1 MYSLRLSQGLHTVK
15 QAKPTYRGTMSV
27 LSSAPVTRLSLAGV
41 RSHRGRFASLVFAI
55 FTGVLFI
62 AATLVITDTVQSGF
76 ASLFGD
82 AYRNVSVVVQ
92 EKSTVVRQGETFR
105 GRIDGALTKSLRSVA
120 GVAAVSPR
128 ISGFAYVVSEAG
140 ITPPNVTSDTSGPPI
155 AENWIADRQLNPY
168 SLVSGRAPAAKG
180 EVVIDRGT
188 AKETNIKLNEPVGIV
203 SKEGTEPGKVVGIV
217 RFGSVDSPGA
227 VPVVLFTDADAE
239 RLLGEP
245 GRVDAVFVR
254 SSLPAGDTALAA
266 SITKALPKGVEAI
279 TGRAATKER
288 ENSVAAGLRF
298 ITAFLLI
305 FAVLSLV
312 VGAFIIANTFAIS
325 ISQRSRELALLRA
338 IGGSRSQMFRMV
350 LGEAAVMSVVGSVTG
365 LLGGIG
371 LASLLRSILRATGVD
386 LPESPLIVR
395 SSTVAWSLGIGIL
408 ITLFAAVSP
417 ALKAGRISPVAAM
430 RDSEVEPPPLL
441 PRSLIGL
448 AVIVIGAFV
457 MRSGALA
464 PNLARTGLGVGV
476 LLIGTLMIAPAVS
489 TIARLFINPSQ
500 KAFGTTSG
508 LAVRNATRNPR
519 RTASTAL
526 ALSLGSAV
534 ACFALILN
542 ASLQQSLAG
551 AVGGGLKGDLVVRSG
566 TFGVGGLPITVAGE
580 LLKIPSVE
588 AVSGVR
594 YGFAT
599 VTGPKRKPRR
609 SSAVARTGG
618 RPIASLD
625 PRYADRLIDFGNV
638 KGNFSTLGKQTIALS
653 QRELDNFGWNVGDK
667 IALAFPGKPPTS
679 FTISSVF
686 RQGLAFDF
694 AIGNIDYEKLV
705 ADQFDFV
712 EYVAAKPGT
721 DIAKLQ
727 TEIEAVVA
735 KYPTAKVVDPKTY
748 AERITSSLDQLL
760 SLIFGLLVLVVA
772 IAVIGIAITLSL
784 SVVERL
790 REIGMLRAL
799 GMYRSQLRSMLR
811 SEAIVISLIA
821 VTIGVALGTASSWA
835 LLRALRDE
843 GLSAFAV
850 PPVGLIGLALL
861 AAVSGLVASIV
872 PARRAARLPMLHALA
887 GIRTAPVG
895 GSAREE
901 TFSRTYVRRSVAS
914 TAGVA
919 VLAGLGIGI
928 LVGRAQTPN
937 PTAAPTATVRK
948 SGLISAGGTT
958 PTSTSPAG
966 SSAAPASAGVPGDGP
981 DNNPYDVPATPGP
994 GKHGTLRAATP
1005 IDAPQGMKG
1014 WRVLFDS
1021 TYTDDRANVVSGLV
1035 YAPDRPAPPQGW
1047 PVLSFAHPTT
1057 GLADRCAPSKAPG
1070 ILETTVASLT
1080 GQANMVMVA
1089 SDYPGLGTD
1098 DLHPFLDGPSSGRSV
1113 LDAALAAGTIDGL
1126 KLAPTTIVWGHSQG
1140 GHAALFAGQLAKS
1153 YTPSLD
1159 VRGVV
1164 AGAPP
1169 SQLRTMVNGLQKTP
1183 DRGYALLVASGM
1195 VSANPQLKVAD
1206 VLTPRAIK
1214 VSERLD
1220 EECSGDIISA
1230 VTKDT
1235 LRLPGPIPADW
1246 LRALDSD
1253 EPGRARIDAPVFIIH
1268 GGKDELVPV
1277 ESSAVLAKDGHA
1289 DVALTSLTDV
1299 LTWVSA
1305 QLPKGPAAAA
1315 PNAAADPAKKYP
1327 GARGKLL
1334 ATLSAGE
1341 KTPLVIAH
1349 AGGDLEAPHSTPYAF
1364 KRAMQL
1370 GVDVL
1375 EMDVRLSSDG
1385 VLVVHHDPDVDRT
1398 TNETGTAAT
1407 RTARDL
1413 AVLDNAH
1420 WFTGGCWDCRRSGKT
1435 PPFRGVRTGAAKP
1448 PTGFSSDDFR
1458 IATFDDIVNEFP
1470 EAIIDIEIK
1479 ADGPDKGLKVAR
1491 TLAKRLKDDPASDR
1505 FIVVSF
1511 DDAVLAQFRQDA
1523 PNIATSPGF
1532 SEISQYVLAGA
1543 ALSNVAVLQVPPSAQ
1558 GLPIFTDTLRA
1569 KAAADGIAIWVWP
1582 SDPETDD
1589 EANYKSLLALKPN
1602 GIIAGRPEVL
1612 KRLLGK

>member
-1 MYSLRLSQGLHTVK
+1 M
-15 QAKPTYRGTMSV
+15 
-27 LSSAPVTRLSLAGV
+27 
-41 RSHRGRFASLVFAI
+41 
-55 FTGVLFI
+55 
-62 AATLVITDTVQSGF
+62 
-76 ASLFGD
+76 
-82 AYRNVSVVVQ
+82 
-92 EKSTVVRQGETFR
+92 
-105 GRIDGALTKSLRSVA
+105 
-120 GVAAVSPR
+120 
-128 ISGFAYVVSEAG
+128 
-140 ITPPNVTSDTSGPPI
+140 
-155 AENWIADRQLNPY
+155 
-168 SLVSGRAPAAKG
+168 
-180 EVVIDRGT
+180 
-188 AKETNIKLNEPVGIV
+188 
-203 SKEGTEPGKVVGIV
+203 
-217 RFGSVDSPGA
+217 
-227 VPVVLFTDADAE
+227 
-239 RLLGEP
+239 
-245 GRVDAVFVR
+245 
-254 SSLPAGDTALAA
+254 
-266 SITKALPKGVEAI
+266 
-279 TGRAATKER
+279 
-288 ENSVAAGLRF
+288 
-298 ITAFLLI
+298 
-305 FAVLSLV
+305 LSLV

-350 LGEAAVMSVVGSVTG
+350 LGEAAVMGVVGSIAG
-365 LLGGIG
+365 LFGGIG

-408 ITLFAAVSP
+408 VTLFAAISP

-441 PRSLIGL
+441 PRSLLGL
-448 AVIVIGAFV
+448 GVVVLGAVV

-464 PNLARTGLGVGV
+464 PNLVRTGLGVGV
-476 LLIGTLMIAPAVS
+476 LLLGTLMIAPAIS
-489 TIARLFINPSQ
+489 TIARLFINPTQ
-500 KAFGTTSG
+500 KAFGTTGG

-542 ASLQQSLAG
+542 ASLQKSLAG

-566 TFGVGGLPITVAGE
+566 TFGVGGLPITVADE
-580 LLKIPSVE
+580 LLKLPSVE

-599 VTGPKRKPRR
+599 VDGPKRKPRR
-609 SSAVARTGG
+609 SSAVSRTGG

-638 KGNFSTLGKQTIALS
+638 EGNFSTLGKQTISLS
-653 QRELDNFGWNVGDK
+653 QRELDDHGWNVGDK
-667 IALAFPGKPPTS
+667 ITLSFPGKPPAS

-694 AIGNIDYEKLV
+694 AIGNNDYEKLV

-721 DIAKLQ
+721 DIATLQ

-843 GLSAFAV
+843 GLSSFTV
-850 PPVGLIGLALL
+850 PPVGLMALALL

-872 PARRAARLPMLHALA
+872 PARRAARLPMLHTLA

-901 TFSRTYVRRSVAS
+901 TFSRGYVRKSVAS
-914 TAGVA
+914 AAGIA
-919 VLAGLGIGI
+919 VLAGLGVGI
-928 LVGRAQTPN
+928 LVGRAQAPQTTTPV
-937 PTAAPTATVRK
+937 AAARK
-948 SGLISAGGTT
+948 SGLISAGAPTPASGSASEPASDT
-958 PTSTSPAG
+958 PTPPSV
-966 SSAAPASAGVPGDGP
+966 AAAASVALEGGP
-981 DNNPYDVPATPGP
+981 DNEPYDVPPATGP
-994 GKHGTLRAATP
+994 IEHGSLRSATP

-1021 TYTDDRANVVSGLV
+1021 TYADDRATVVSGLV
-1035 YAPDRPAPPQGW
+1035 YAPDRPAPSGGW

-1098 DLHPFLDGPSSGRSV
+1098 GLHPFLNGSSSGRSV
-1113 LDAALAAGTIDGL
+1113 LDATVAASNIDGL

-1153 YTPSLD
+1153 YTPSLE

-1169 SQLRTMVNGLQKTP
+1169 SQFRDLVDGLQKTP
-1183 DRGYALLVASGM
+1183 DRGYTLLIASGM

-1220 EECSGDIISA
+1220 EECSGDIIRA

-1235 LRLPGPIPADW
+1235 LRLAGPIPADW
-1246 LRALDSD
+1246 LQALEAE
-1253 EPGRARIDAPVFIIH
+1253 EPGRARIDAPVLIVH

-1277 ESSAVLAKDGHA
+1277 DSSVVLAKELEALGTKVQRKVYPTDGHA

-1299 LTWVSA
+1299 LMWVSA
-1305 QLPKGPAAAA
+1305 RLPKNTAPAAPVVASA
-1315 PNAAADPAKKYP
+1315 VDAKYP

-1334 ATLSAGE
+1334 NALTAGE
-1341 KTPLVIAH
+1341 TTPLVIAH

-1364 KRAMQL
+1364 KRAMKL

-1398 TNETGTAAT
+1398 TNETGAAAT
-1407 RTARDL
+1407 RTAAEL
-1413 AVLDNAH
+1413 AALDNAE
-1420 WFTGGCWDCRRSGKT
+1420 WFTGGCWDCRNSGKT
-1435 PPFRGVRTGAAKP
+1435 PPFRGVRTGAAEP
-1448 PTGFSSDDFR
+1448 PTGFSADDFR
-1458 IATFDDIVNEFP
+1458 VATFDDIADEFP
-1470 EAIIDIEIK
+1470 NTVFDIEIK
-1479 ADGPDKGLKVAR
+1479 ADGPDKGLDVAR

-1511 DDAVLAQFRQDA
+1511 DDAVLAQFRSDA

-1532 SEISQYVLAGA
+1532 NEISQYVLAGA
-1543 ALSNVAVLQVPPSAQ
+1543 PLPNVAVLQVPPSAQ

-1589 EANYKSLLALKPN
+1589 EANYKTLLALQPN

-1612 KRLLGK
+1612 KRLLGP

>member
-1 MYSLRLSQGLHTVK
+1 
-15 QAKPTYRGTMSV
+15 
-27 LSSAPVTRLSLAGV
+27 
-41 RSHRGRFASLVFAI
+41 
-55 FTGVLFI
+55 
-62 AATLVITDTVQSGF
+62 
-76 ASLFGD
+76 
-82 AYRNVSVVVQ
+82 
-92 EKSTVVRQGETFR
+92 
-105 GRIDGALTKSLRSVA
+105 
-120 GVAAVSPR
+120 
-128 ISGFAYVVSEAG
+128 
-140 ITPPNVTSDTSGPPI
+140 
-155 AENWIADRQLNPY
+155 
-168 SLVSGRAPAAKG
+168 
-180 EVVIDRGT
+180 
-188 AKETNIKLNEPVGIV
+188 
-203 SKEGTEPGKVVGIV
+203 
-217 RFGSVDSPGA
+217 
-227 VPVVLFTDADAE
+227 
-239 RLLGEP
+239 
-245 GRVDAVFVR
+245 
-254 SSLPAGDTALAA
+254 
-266 SITKALPKGVEAI
+266 
-279 TGRAATKER
+279 
-288 ENSVAAGLRF
+288 
-298 ITAFLLI
+298 
-305 FAVLSLV
+305 
-312 VGAFIIANTFAIS
+312 
-325 ISQRSRELALLRA
+325 
-338 IGGSRSQMFRMV
+338 
-350 LGEAAVMSVVGSVTG
+350 VVGSITG
-365 LLGGIG
+365 LFGGIG

-395 SSTVAWSLGIGIL
+395 SSTVAWSLGIGIFV
-408 ITLFAAVSP
+408 TLFAAVSP

-441 PRSLIGL
+441 PRSIFGL
-448 AVIVIGAFV
+448 LVIVIGSLV

-476 LLIGTLMIAPAVS
+476 LLIGTLMVAPAIS
-489 TIARLFINPSQ
+489 TIARLFIAPVQ
-500 KAFGTTSG
+500 QAFGATSG

-580 LLKIPSVE
+580 LLKLPSVE

-594 YGFAT
+594 YGFAS

-609 SSAVARTGG
+609 ASAVSRTGG

-638 KGNFSTLGKQTIALS
+638 KGNFSTLGKRTISLS
-653 QRELDNFGWNVGDK
+653 QRELDDHGWNIGDK
-667 IALAFPGKPPTS
+667 ITLAFPGKQPAI

-694 AIGNIDYEKLV
+694 AIGNNDYEKLV

-721 DIAKLQ
+721 NIAKLQ

-799 GMYRSQLRSMLR
+799 GMHRSQLRSMLR
-811 SEAIVISLIA
+811 TEAIVISLIA

-843 GLSAFAV
+843 GLSSFTV
-850 PPVGLIGLALL
+850 PPFGLIALALL
-861 AAVSGLVASIV
+861 AAASGLVASIV

-901 TFSRTYVRRSVAS
+901 MFSRNYVRKSVALA
-914 TAGVA
+914 TGIA
-919 VLAGLGIGI
+919 VTIGLGIGI
-928 LVGRAQTPN
+928 LVGRAQSPQ
-937 PTAAPTATVRK
+937 PAAAPSAAARR
-948 SGLISAGGTT
+948 SGLMTAGGATST
-958 PTSTSPAG
+958 PTSTSPSTSPTG
-966 SSAAPASAGVPGDGP
+966 GPVSGP
-981 DNNPYDVPATPGP
+981 DNLPYVVPVTPGP
-994 GKHGTLRAATP
+994 GTHGTLRSATP

-1021 TYTDDRANVVSGLV
+1021 TYTDDRATVVSGLV
-1035 YAPDRPAPPQGW
+1035 YAPDRPAPPDGW

-1089 SDYPGLGTD
+1089 SDYPGLGTEG
-1098 DLHPFLDGPSSGRSV
+1098 LHPFLDGPSSGRSV
-1113 LDAALAAGTIDGL
+1113 LDAAIAAGTIEGL
-1126 KLAPTTIVWGHSQG
+1126 KLAPTTVLWGHSQG

-1153 YTPSLD
+1153 YAPSLD

-1169 SQLRTMVNGLQKTP
+1169 SQLRSLVDGLQKTP
-1183 DRGYALLVASGM
+1183 DRGYTLLVASGM
-1195 VSANPQLKVAD
+1195 VSANPQLKVTD

-1214 VSERLD
+1214 VSERLG
-1220 EECSGDIISA
+1220 EECSGEIISA

-1235 LRLPGPIPADW
+1235 LRLPGPIPGDW
-1246 LRALDSD
+1246 LQALNAD
-1253 EPGRARIDAPVFIIH
+1253 EPGRARIVAPVLIVH
-1268 GGKDELVPV
+1268 GAKDELVPV
-1277 ESSAVLAKDGHA
+1277 ESSALLEKELEALGTKVERKVYPEAGHA

-1299 LTWVSA
+1299 LSWVSA
-1305 QLPKGPAAAA
+1305 LLPKNTASGAPGAATDAGA
-1315 PNAAADPAKKYP
+1315 KYP

-1334 ATLSAGE
+1334 SALTAGE
-1341 KTPLVIAH
+1341 KNPLVIAH

-1364 KRAMQL
+1364 KRATKL

-1385 VLVVHHDPDVDRT
+1385 VLVVQHDPDVDRT
-1398 TNETGTAAT
+1398 TNETGPVASRTAAQ
-1407 RTARDL
+1407 L
-1413 AVLDNAH
+1413 AALDNAY
-1420 WFTGGCWDCRRSGKT
+1420 WFTGGCWDCRNSAKN
-1435 PPFRGVRTGAAKP
+1435 PPFRGVRTGVVKP
-1448 PTGFSSDDFR
+1448 PTGFSADDFR
-1458 IATFDDIVNEFP
+1458 VATFDDIVNEFP
-1470 EAIIDIEIK
+1470 DTIFDVEIK
-1479 ADGPDKGLKVAR
+1479 ADGPDKGLEVAR

-1505 FIVVSF
+1505 FVVVSF
-1511 DDAVLAQFRQDA
+1511 DDAVLAQFRQGA

-1532 SEISQYVLAGA
+1532 NEISQYVLAGA
-1543 ALSNVAVLQVPPSAQ
+1543 PLPKVAVLQVPPSAQ
-1558 GLPIFTDTLRA
+1558 GLPIFTDRLRA

-1582 SDPETDD
+1582 SDPQTDD

-1612 KRLLGK
+1612 KRLLDR

>member
-1 MYSLRLSQGLHTVK
+1 MR
-15 QAKPTYRGTMSV
+15 V
-27 LSSAPVTRLSLAGV
+27 LSGAPVTCLSLAGV

-92 EKSTVVRQGETFR
+92 EKSDVVRQGQTFR
-105 GRIDGALTKSLRSVA
+105 GRIDGALTKSLRDVD

-128 ISGFAYVVSEAG
+128 IFGFAYVVSQAG
-140 ITPPNVTSDTSGPPI
+140 VTPPNVTSDTSGPPV

-168 SLVSGRAPAAKG
+168 SLVSGRAPMVTG

-188 AKETNIKLNEPVGIV
+188 AKAINIKLGEPVTVV
-203 SKEGTEPGKVVGIV
+203 SKEGTEPAKVVGIV

-227 VPVVLFTDADAE
+227 VPVVLFNDADAE

-245 GRVDAVFVR
+245 GRVDALFVR
-254 SSLPAGDTALAA
+254 ATSRTSDSTLAAAINKSLPT
-266 SITKALPKGVEAI
+266 GVEAV
-279 TGRAATKER
+279 TGKAATKER

-350 LGEAAVMSVVGSVTG
+350 LGEAAVMSVAGSVAG
-365 LLGGIG
+365 LFGGVG
-371 LASLLRSILRATGVD
+371 LASVLRSILRATGVD
-386 LPESPLIVR
+386 LPESPLIVK

-408 ITLFAAVSP
+408 VTLFAAVSP

-441 PRSLIGL
+441 PRSLLGL
-448 AVIVIGAFV
+448 LVVVFGLLV

-464 PNLARTGLGVGV
+464 PNLARTGLGVAV
-476 LLIGTLMIAPAVS
+476 LLIGTLMIAPAIS
-489 TIARLFINPSQ
+489 TIARLFIAPVQ
-500 KAFGTTSG
+500 QAFGATSG

-566 TFGVGGLPITVAGE
+566 TFGVGGLPITVASE
-580 LLKIPSVE
+580 LLKLPSVE

-594 YGFAT
+594 YGFAS

-609 SSAVARTGG
+609 SSAVSRTGG

-638 KGNFSTLGKQTIALS
+638 KGNFATLGKRTISLS
-653 QRELDNFGWNVGDK
+653 QRELDDHGWNVGDK
-667 IALAFPGKPPTS
+667 IELAFPGKPPAS

-694 AIGNIDYEKLV
+694 AIGNNDYEKLV
-705 ADQFDFV
+705 SDQFDFV

-799 GMYRSQLRSMLR
+799 GMHRSQLRSMLR
-811 SEAIVISLIA
+811 SEAIVISLVA

-843 GLSAFAV
+843 GLSSFAV
-850 PPVGLIGLALL
+850 PPFGLIALALL
-861 AAVSGLVASIV
+861 AAASGLVASII

-901 TFSRTYVRRSVAS
+901 TFSRSHVRRSVAS
-914 TAGVA
+914 AGGVA
-919 VLAGLGIGI
+919 VLAGLGVGFV
-928 LVGRAQTPN
+928 VGRAQPRDATTKPSVVTK
-937 PTAAPTATVRK
+937 TA
-948 SGLISAGGTT
+948 GLIASGGATLPST
-958 PTSTSPAG
+958 GPSTSP
-966 SSAAPASAGVPGDGP
+966 STSVPNESVPRVAP
-981 DNNPYDVPATPGP
+981 DNTPYEVPAATTPESNQRGA
-994 GKHGTLRAATP
+994 LRSATP
-1005 IDAPQGMKG
+1005 IEAPQGLKG
-1014 WRVLFDS
+1014 WRVLFNS
-1021 TYTDDRANVVSGLV
+1021 TYADDRATVVSGLV
-1035 YAPDRPAPPQGW
+1035 YAPDRPAPSEGW

-1098 DLHPFLDGPSSGRSV
+1098 GIHPFLDGASSGRSV
-1113 LDAALAAGTIDGL
+1113 LDVALAAGKIEGL
-1126 KLAPTTIVWGHSQG
+1126 RLAATTVLWGHSQG
-1140 GHAALFAGQLAKS
+1140 GHAALFAGQLANS
-1153 YTPSLD
+1153 YAPSLD

-1169 SQLRTMVNGLQKTP
+1169 SQLRNMVDGLQKTP
-1183 DRGYALLVASGM
+1183 DRGYTLLVAGGM
-1195 VSANPQLKVAD
+1195 ASANPQLKIAD
-1206 VLTPRAIK
+1206 VLTRRGIK

-1220 EECSGDIISA
+1220 DECSGEIIGA

-1246 LRALDSD
+1246 LRALDAD
-1253 EPGRARIDAPVFIIH
+1253 EPGQAAIAAPVFIIH
-1268 GGKDELVPV
+1268 GGRDELVPV
-1277 ESSAVLAKDGHA
+1277 GSSAVLTRELEALGTKVERKVYPEDGHA

-1299 LTWVSA
+1299 LSWISA
-1305 QLPKGPAAAA
+1305 RISKRPAPTEGSRASATS
-1315 PNAAADPAKKYP
+1315 KYP

-1334 ATLSAGE
+1334 DALTRGE

-1364 KRAMQL
+1364 KRAIQL

-1385 VLVVHHDPDVDRT
+1385 ELVVQHDPDVDRT
-1398 TNETGTAAT
+1398 TDETGAAAT
-1407 RTARDL
+1407 RTAAQL
-1413 AVLDNAH
+1413 AALDNAY
-1420 WFTGGCWDCRRSGKT
+1420 WFTGGCWDCRTSGKT
-1435 PPFRGVRTGAAKP
+1435 PPFRGVRSGSAKP
-1448 PTGFSSDDFR
+1448 PTGSSADDFR
-1458 IATFDDIVNEFP
+1458 VASFDDIATAFP
-1470 EAIIDIEIK
+1470 DTIIDIEIK
-1479 ADGPDKGLKVAR
+1479 ADGPDKGLDVAR
-1491 TLAKRLKDDPASDR
+1491 VLAKRLKDDPASDR

-1511 DDAVLAQFRQDA
+1511 DDAALAQFRLDA
-1523 PNIATSPGF
+1523 PNVATSPGF
-1532 SEISQYVLAGA
+1532 GEISQYVLAGA
-1543 ALSNVAVLQVPPSAQ
+1543 PLPNVAVLQVPPSAQ
-1558 GLPIFTDTLRA
+1558 GLPIFTDALRA
-1569 KAAADGIAIWVWP
+1569 KAAADGVAIWVWP
-1582 SDPETDD
+1582 SDPATDD

-1612 KRLLGK
+1612 KRLLGP

>member
-1 MYSLRLSQGLHTVK
+1 MMR
-15 QAKPTYRGTMSV
+15 AF
-27 LSSAPVTRLSLAGV
+27 SSAPITRLSLAGV

-92 EKSTVVRQGETFR
+92 EKSTVIRQGQTFR
-105 GRIDGALTKSLRSVA
+105 GRIDGALTKSLRRLN

-140 ITPPNVTSDTSGPPI
+140 VTPPNVTSDTSGPPI
-155 AENWIADRQLNPY
+155 AENWIADRPLNPY
-168 SLVSGRAPAAKG
+168 SLVAGRAPNAKG

-188 AKETNIKLNEPVGIV
+188 AKATNIKVGEPVTVV
-203 SKEGTEPGKVVGIV
+203 SKDGTEPANVVGIV

-227 VPVVLFTDADAE
+227 VPVLLFTDADAE

-254 SSLPAGDTALAA
+254 RAPSTTDAALAA
-266 SITKALPKGVEAI
+266 TINQSLPKGVEAV
-279 TGRAATKER
+279 TGRSATKER

-338 IGGSRSQMFRMV
+338 IGGSRSQIFRMV
-350 LGEAAVMSVVGSVTG
+350 LGEAAAMSVVGSITG

-395 SSTVAWSLGIGIL
+395 SGTVAWSLGIGIL
-408 ITLFAAVSP
+408 VTLFAAVSP

-430 RDSEVEPPPLL
+430 RDSEVEPSPLL
-441 PRSLIGL
+441 PRSLLGL
-448 AVIVIGAFV
+448 AVIVAGSLV

-476 LLIGTLMIAPAVS
+476 LLIGTLMVAPAIS
-489 TIARLFINPSQ
+489 TIARLFINPTQ
-500 KAFGTTSG
+500 KAFGATSG

-580 LLKIPSVE
+580 LLKLPSVD

-594 YGFAT
+594 YGFAS
-599 VTGPKRKPRR
+599 VSGPKRKPRR
-609 SSAVARTGG
+609 ASAVSRTGG

-638 KGNFSTLGKQTIALS
+638 KGNFSTLGKRTVSLS
-653 QRELDNFGWNVGDK
+653 QRELDDHGWNIGDK
-667 IALAFPGKPPTS
+667 ITLAFPGKPPAS

-694 AIGNIDYEKLV
+694 AIGNNDYEKLV

-721 DIAKLQ
+721 NIAKLQ
-727 TEIEAVVA
+727 SEIEAVVA

-799 GMYRSQLRSMLR
+799 GMHRSQLRSMLR
-811 SEAIVISLIA
+811 TEAIVISLIA

-843 GLSAFAV
+843 GLSSFAV
-850 PPVGLIGLALL
+850 PPFGLIALALL
-861 AAVSGLVASIV
+861 AAASGLVASIV

-901 TFSRTYVRRSVAS
+901 AFSRNYVRKSVALA
-914 TAGVA
+914 TGVA
-919 VLAGLGIGI
+919 VTVGLGIGI
-928 LVGRAQTPN
+928 LVGRSQAPEPTTA
-937 PTAAPTATVRK
+937 PTAAARK
-948 SGLISAGGTT
+948 SGLITIGGST
-958 PTSTSPAG
+958 PNSTLPATS
-966 SSAAPASAGVPGDGP
+966 SSGGQVSGP
-981 DNNPYDVPATPGP
+981 DNSPYDVPTIPGP
-994 GKHGTLRAATP
+994 GTHGTLRSATP

-1021 TYTDDRANVVSGLV
+1021 TYADDRATVVSGLV
-1035 YAPDRPAPPQGW
+1035 YAPDRPAPFEGW

-1089 SDYPGLGTD
+1089 SDYPGLGTEG
-1098 DLHPFLDGPSSGRSV
+1098 LHPFLDGPSSGRSV
-1113 LDAALAAGTIDGL
+1113 LDVAVAAGNIEGL
-1126 KLAPTTIVWGHSQG
+1126 KLAPTTVLWGHSQG

-1169 SQLRTMVNGLQKTP
+1169 SQLRTMVDGLQKTP
-1183 DRGYALLVASGM
+1183 DRGYTLLVASGM
-1195 VSANPQLKVAD
+1195 VSANPQLIVAD

-1214 VSERLD
+1214 VSERLG
-1220 EECSGDIISA
+1220 EECSSEIMMA

-1235 LRLPGPIPADW
+1235 LRLPGPIPTDW
-1246 LRALDSD
+1246 LQSLDAD
-1253 EPGRARIDAPVFIIH
+1253 EPGRARIDAPVLIIH

-1277 ESSAVLAKDGHA
+1277 ESSAVLAKELEALGTKVERKVYPEAGHA

-1299 LTWVSA
+1299 LSWVSA
-1305 QLPKGPAAAA
+1305 RIPKNTATAA
-1315 PNAAADPAKKYP
+1315 PVVPTDADAKYP

-1334 ATLSAGE
+1334 SALTAGE
-1341 KTPLVIAH
+1341 KSPLVIAH

-1364 KRAMQL
+1364 KRAIKL

-1385 VLVVHHDPDVDRT
+1385 VLVIQHDPDVDRT
-1398 TNETGTAAT
+1398 TNESGPVVT
-1407 RTARDL
+1407 RTAAQL
-1413 AVLDNAH
+1413 ATLDNAY
-1420 WFTGGCWDCRRSGKT
+1420 WFTGGCWDCRTNGKT

-1448 PTGFSSDDFR
+1448 PTGFTADDFR
-1458 IATFDDIVNEFP
+1458 VSTFDDIVNAFP
-1470 EAIIDIEIK
+1470 DAIVDIEIK
-1479 ADGPDKGLKVAR
+1479 ADGPDKGLDVAR
-1491 TLAKRLKDDPASDR
+1491 ELARRLKDDPASDR

-1511 DDAVLAQFRQDA
+1511 DDAALAQFRHDA
-1523 PNIATSPGF
+1523 PNVATSPGF
-1532 SEISQYVLAGA
+1532 GEISQFVLAGA
-1543 ALSNVAVLQVPPSAQ
+1543 VLPNVAVLQVPPSAQ
-1558 GLPIFTDTLRA
+1558 GLPIFTDAFRT

-1589 EANYKSLLALKPN
+1589 EASYRSLLALKPN

-1612 KRLLGK
+1612 MRLLGR